1 MKKMKVLLVAT
12 IISLPL
18 LITTCSEDNPVNCTE
33 LALEYTEA
41 SLDYYAEPSTDNCVA
56 LKDAIEEYL
65 DSDCR
70 TLDGAS
76 RDELQLE
83 LEALPCN

>member
-1 MKKMKVLLVAT
+1 MKKMKFLLVAS

-18 LITTCSEDNPVNCTE
+18 LIASCSDDNPVSCTQ
-33 LALEYTEA
+33 LALDYTEA
-41 SLDYYAEPSTDNCVA
+41 SLDYYADPSNDNCIA

-70 TLDGAS
+70 TLTDNS
-76 RDELQLE
+76 RDDLQLE
-83 LEALPCN
+83 LEALPCY